1 MTRIIGGRAGSLRL
15 DVPKTGTRPTS
26 DRVRE
31 AIFSALETRDQVEG
45 ARVLDLFAGS
55 GQLGIEALSRG
66 AAHCD
71 FVDNSK
77 ASITCVK
84 KNVETCGFND
94 RAGIY
99 GTDAFGFIKSVNEN
113 YDIILL
119 DPPFNHGILDKMLPL
134 AAQHVEKSGII
145 YCETSDKERV
155 PEIAGNFVMDSQVK
169 YGYIKTTYYRHKD
182 YHEKE
187 D

>member
-1 MTRIIGGRAGSLRL
+1 MRVIAGSAKR
-15 DVPKTGTRPTS
+15 RPLKSTEEPEMQPTME
-26 DRVRE
+26 RVKE
-31 AIFSALETRDQVEG
+31 AVFSKLHFELEGR
-45 ARVLDLFAGS
+45 RVLDLFAGS

-84 KNVETCGFND
+84 KNIETCGFTD

-99 GTDAFGFIKSVNEN
+99 GTDAFGFIKSGNEN

-145 YCETSDKERV
+145 YCETSDKERL
-155 PEIAGNFVMDSQVK
+155 PEIAGDFVMDSQVK